1 MEALLTI
8 IFTLLG
14 LAIGSFLNVV
24 IDRLPEGKSL
34 VRPPSHCDSC
44 GQALKVTDLV
54 PVISYLR
61 RRGRC
66 AYCGAAIPRRV
77 LLVEIAAGA
86 LFGLAF
92 WHYGLSLDFAAISFY
107 GCLFLVIA
115 VIDID
120 TGLILNKIIFPM
132 MVAALLINFLVA
144 PWGWPSGFFG
154 AGALSGLLGGAAG
167 FILLLIVALIVP
179 QGMGMGDV
187 KMAALIGMATGFPL
201 VFVGLF
207 CGIVA
212 GGLVAIALVVFRKR
226 GRKTTM
232 PFGPY
237 LALGAMITLVWGTDI
252 LGWYLSLL

>member
-24 IDRLPEGKSL
+24 IDRLPEEKSL

-44 GQALKVTDLV
+44 GQALKTADLI
-54 PVISYLR
+54 PVLSYLR
-61 RRGRC
+61 RRGLC
-66 AYCGAAIPRRV
+66 AFCGAAIPRRV
-77 LLVEIAAGA
+77 LLVEIATGA

-92 WHYGLSLDFAAISFY
+92 WHYGLSADFAAIAFY

-115 VIDID
+115 IIDIN
-120 TGLILNKIIFPM
+120 TGLILNKIVFPM
-132 MVAALLINFLVA
+132 LAIALLINFLTA
-144 PWGWPSGFFG
+144 PQGWPSGFFG
-154 AGALSGLLGGAAG
+154 AGALSGLIGAAAG
-167 FILLLIVALIVP
+167 FIFLMIPALIVP

-187 KMAALIGMATGFPL
+187 KLAALIGMATGFPL
-201 VFVGLF
+201 IFVGLF

-212 GGLVAIALVVFRKR
+212 GGIIAIVLVVFRIR

-237 LALGAMITLVWGTDI
+237 LALGAMIALVWGADI
-252 LGWYLSLL
+252 LNWYLSLL